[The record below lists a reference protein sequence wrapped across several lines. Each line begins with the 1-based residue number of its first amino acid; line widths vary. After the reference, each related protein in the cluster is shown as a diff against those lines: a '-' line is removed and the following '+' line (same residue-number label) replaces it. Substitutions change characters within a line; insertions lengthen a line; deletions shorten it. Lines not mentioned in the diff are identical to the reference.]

1 MCFVT
6 VCLIFRIKA
15 YSRASKLGN
24 QLGKMQQIVSA
35 LKENKNE
42 MKAKVDKHSS
52 SVRQHMKDIQV
63 YNKRK

>member
-1 MCFVT
+1 MFVSFI
-6 VCLIFRIKA
+6 IFYLFLRIKA

-42 MKAKVDKHSS
+42 MKAKIDKHSN
-52 SVRQHMKDIQV
+52 SVKQHMKDIQV
-63 YNKRK
+63 CI